1 MKLLPYPG
9 HNINASSRFPITY
22 KRTFARIFFKKNLPP
37 PPLFGIKFK
46 QPRKF
51 LNGEGGSEYAGDG
64 PIGGERRPLPQ
75 APSAPVLVRRV
86 NPPAASFR
94 MSEVKKWSSS
104 TSGEIWPLLRE
115 PPRSELTAV
124 APPIAE
130 PIAWPPPALALSL
143 STAED
148 RTA

>member
-9 HNINASSRFPITY
+9 HDTNTSSRFPITY
-22 KRTFARIFFKKNLPP
+22 KDNFCKM
-37 PPLFGIKFK
+37 KFK

-64 PIGGERRPLPQ
+64 PIGGERRPPPQ

-86 NPPAASFR
+86 SPPAASFR

-115 PPRSELTAV
+115 PPRAELTAV

-130 PIAWPPPALALSL
+130 PTAWPPPPALSL
-143 STAED
+143 NTAED